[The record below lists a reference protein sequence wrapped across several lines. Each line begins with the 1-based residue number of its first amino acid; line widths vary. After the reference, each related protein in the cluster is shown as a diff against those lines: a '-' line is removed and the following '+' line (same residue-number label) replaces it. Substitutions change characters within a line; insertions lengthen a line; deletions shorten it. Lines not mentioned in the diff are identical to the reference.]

1 MEVGVMHRPPR
12 EHGDHRPHRKPEG
25 RAPFSPGG
33 AGGHMA
39 SQCLD
44 FGSLAS
50 SHNGKD
56 QQKVVLSFDVVVYVF
71 YF

>member
-1 MEVGVMHRPPR
+1 MAMEVGVMHRPPR

-56 QQKVVLSFDVVVYVF
+56 SLVL
-71 YF
+71 

>member
-1 MEVGVMHRPPR
+1 MAMEVGVMHRPPR
-12 EHGDHRPHRKPEG
+12 EHGDHQPHWRPEG
-25 RAPFSPGG
+25 PAPFSPGG
-33 AGGHMA
+33 VGGDMA

-56 QQKVVLSFDVVVYVF
+56 SLVL
-71 YF
+71 